1 MNLFILLKP
10 NTCKC
15 KKKTSQT
22 EVHTTEIS
30 QSRHDRE
37 AGHPCGMTKKKR
49 HLVINLW
56 QSEDETPLNST
67 RI

>member
-1 MNLFILLKP
+1 MITKHQVLNKKMNFFILLKP

-37 AGHPCGMTKKKR
+37 AGHACSMTKKKGI
-49 HLVINLW
+49 L
-56 QSEDETPLNST
+56 
-67 RI
+67 